1 MSWKESYAC
10 HILKRRLES
19 MQTKLYGKW
28 SQGKVKLLQAF
39 RYQEYNHKK
48 NMIRVFR
55 SFTPLQVY
63 PLTPLWVH
71 LQKKSKLAS
80 TFTNS
85 HPPSPVC
92 LQPHQFAPTFTSLPP
107 TSPIPPHLHQFA
119 LAFTKLPSLSR
130 VRPHLHQFAS
140 TFTNST
146 PPSSSCLHLNQF
158 SPSFTNLPPP
168 SPFCLHLHQFAPT
181 FTKLPPPS
189 PVSPYLLQFGPQMFK
204 LFTSEGKVPIG
215 GKTCNGE
222 KPPQTITSGSNN
234 EQVWVLQGWCYR
246 E

>member
-19 MQTKLYGKW
+19 MQTKLCGKW
-28 SQGKVKLLQAF
+28 SQGKDT
-39 RYQEYNHKK
+39 RYQEYDHKK

-130 VRPHLHQFAS
+130 IRTNLHQFAF
-140 TFTNST
+140 TFTNSP

-158 SPSFTNLPPP
+158 ASTFTNLPPP
-168 SPFCLHLHQFAPT
+168 SPSCLHLHQLVPTSSSLAPKCLN
-181 FTKLPPPS
+181 F
-189 PVSPYLLQFGPQMFK
+189 LLLRAK
-204 LFTSEGKVPIG
+204 SLSG
-215 GKTCNGE
+215 GKLAMGKNLH
-222 KPPQTITSGSNN
+222 KP
-234 EQVWVLQGWCYR
+234 
-246 E
+246 

>member
-10 HILKRRLES
+10 HILKRWLES

-48 NMIRVFR
+48 NMIRVFG

-71 LQKKSKLAS
+71 LQKKSKFTS

-92 LQPHQFAPTFTSLPP
+92 LQPHQFAA
-107 TSPIPPHLHQFA
+107 TSPVCSNLHQFA
-119 LAFTKLPSLSR
+119 PTFNNSPPPSPICPCLHQVAFTFTSSRPPSPICL
-130 VRPHLHQFAS
+130 HLHQVAS
-140 TFTNST
+140 T
-146 PPSSSCLHLNQF
+146 L
-158 SPSFTNLPPP
+158 TNLPPP
-168 SPFCLHLHQFAPT
+168 SPCCLHLHQFAPT
-181 FTKLPPPS
+181 FTKLPPLNQLTPTFTTLPPPS
-189 PVSPYLLQFGPQMFK
+189 PICPHLHQVAST
-204 LFTSEGKVPIG
+204 FTS
-215 GKTCNGE
+215 
-222 KPPQTITSGSNN
+222 
-234 EQVWVLQGWCYR
+234 
-246 E
+246 

>member
-28 SQGKVKLLQAF
+28 SQGKVKLLEAF

-48 NMIRVFR
+48 NMIRVFG

-71 LQKKSKLAS
+71 LQKNSKFTS

-107 TSPIPPHLHQFA
+107 PSTIPPHLHQFA

-130 VRPHLHQFAS
+130 VRTHLHQFAF
-140 TFTNST
+140 TFTNSP

-158 SPSFTNLPPP
+158 APTLTMLPPP
-168 SPFCLHLHQFAPT
+168 SPICSHLHQVAST
-181 FTKLPPPS
+181 
-189 PVSPYLLQFGPQMFK
+189 
-204 LFTSEGKVPIG
+204 
-215 GKTCNGE
+215 
-222 KPPQTITSGSNN
+222 
-234 EQVWVLQGWCYR
+234 
-246 E
+246 